1 MTPTKYTSYGVTL
14 TTGQIRKIK
23 KSHDNGLDVTIKIPK
38 GNLKGNDKLYLTDTQ
53 INKIKKS
60 TSDVQLRL
68 SKSQLDYME
77 KAGGFLPLLA
87 AIPAIIAAVGGLAG
101 GVASAVNSS
110 KQTNE
115 QKRHNEEIEKIAR
128 GGSLKSILTKL
139 GLDKPNSNKIV
150 KGQCV
155 NCSGFAMKKIGNGL
169 YLEPQGKGLFLGAA
183 K

>member
-1 MTPTKYTSYGVTL
+1 MTLAKYTSYGVTL
-14 TTGQIRKIK
+14 TVGQIRKIK

-38 GNLKGNDKLYLTDTQ
+38 GNLNGNDKIYLTETQ
-53 INKIKKS
+53 INKIKKAAS
-60 TSDVQLRL
+60 GVQLKL

-110 KQTNE
+110 RQTNE
-115 QKRHNEEIEKIAR
+115 QKRHNQEVEKIAR

-139 GLDKPNSNKIV
+139 GLDKPDSNKIV
-150 KGQCV
+150 KGRCV
-155 NCSGFAMKKIGNGL
+155 NCSGFTMKKIGNGL